1 MNLPDPTPA
10 TGAPFPESSAPAPL
24 ASVPEAPAPVTPDA
38 PDAPDEAALAIAK
51 IQQYVWSRYVK
62 FEEAPFE
69 LDEAEALRLLEDHYR
84 THSLTTDSECF
95 YYGILAYELAYSQPD
110 PTPYLR
116 KALAAFLSY
125 RGQTS
130 SDFSFEAVDDRY
142 EDALETLGMGGR
154 SKPAEPTPA
163 DA

>member
-1 MNLPDPTPA
+1 MNLPDPTPP
-10 TGAPFPESSAPAPL
+10 TGSPLPAPL
-24 ASVPEAPAPVTPDA
+24 APAPVASIPEAA
-38 PDAPDEAALAIAK
+38 PSAPEGPSEAALQIAR

-69 LDEAEALRLLEDHYR
+69 IDEAEAMRLLEDHYR
-84 THSLTTDSECF
+84 THSITTDSECF
-95 YYGILAYELAYSQPD
+95 YYGILAYELAFAQPD

-154 SKPAEPTPA
+154 SKPA
-163 DA
+163 DAKPDDA

>member
-1 MNLPDPTPA
+1 MNLPEATPPTGAPLPLPPVTALPEAPTPA
-10 TGAPFPESSAPAPL
+10 APEGPSE
-24 ASVPEAPAPVTPDA
+24 AS
-38 PDAPDEAALAIAK
+38 LQIAR

-69 LDEAEALRLLEDHYR
+69 LDEAEAMRLLEDHYK
-84 THSLTTDSECF
+84 THSITSDSECF
-95 YYGILAYELAYSQPD
+95 YYGILAYELAFAQPD

-154 SKPAEPTPA
+154 SKPDPKPA

>member
-1 MNLPDPTPA
+1 MNLPEEPTPP
-10 TGAPFPESSAPAPL
+10 TGAPQPDPPAPAP
-24 ASVPEAPAPVTPDA
+24 
-38 PDAPDEAALAIAK
+38 EAATETGLGIAQ

-69 LDEAEALRLLEDHYR
+69 IDEAQALRVLEDHYR

-95 YYGILAYELAYSQPD
+95 YYGILAYEQAFSQPD
-110 PTPYLR
+110 PTPLLR

-125 RGQTS
+125 RGQIS

-142 EDALETLGMGGR
+142 TDALETLGLGGG
-154 SKPAEPTPA
+154 KKA